1 LPIEISQHNN
11 ENTVLSP
18 SVSTSVRFTR
28 NNIKQYPTVPQ
39 TTYVPPPKPK
49 NLQNIKWKVG
59 NLITPDQCLLHE
71 KTILQD
77 AILQLDTPIQ
87 FFSYFFDDKLIE
99 TILNE
104 TQLYSLQEDVN
115 KPVNIT
121 KTELNRYIGILLY
134 ASVIHVP
141 NIRDYWSAELGFP
154 QIYEAMSLNRF
165 ETLRRFLH
173 FNNNNT
179 MLDRGNPNFDRL
191 HKIRPLVDHLN
202 SKYSNIQC
210 REYLSVDEQ
219 LCATKA
225 RSYLKQY
232 LPAKPHKWGYK
243 LFVLCD
249 DEGFSYKFEIYTG
262 QENEARF
269 RHQSE
274 PDLGASAN
282 VVIRLTRDVPQ
293 HKSYKIYCDNYYS
306 TIPLMEYLYQKGIFA
321 LGTVRRNRLPNC
333 QLPNDKQIKKLSR
346 GASIEQVTSYKSAP
360 ISVVLWKD
368 KTVTLLSTYCGELPK
383 LTKKQ
388 FDKKLKKQVEVDC
401 PHSIK
406 EYNRHMG
413 GVDLLDSHIGR
424 YKIKIKSRK
433 WYIRLFYHLLDMTV
447 VNSWILY
454 KRVCEVKGQVS
465 QYTLAGWRKDLAYTL
480 SKFGELRPTKGRRSN
495 SLELK
500 IKSTRPQS
508 FRPTK
513 DIRTDMISHWQNLVD
528 KRGRCKFPG
537 CKGFT
542 NTQCEK
548 CQVFLCYNKTQNCF
562 KKFHCT

>member
-11 ENTVLSP
+11 ENIVLPP
-18 SVSTSVRFTR
+18 SVSTSVRPSR
-28 NNIKQYPTVPQ
+28 KNINQYLTVPQ

-71 KTILQD
+71 KTILSD
-77 AILQLDTPIQ
+77 AILQLDTPLQ

-154 QIYEAMSLNRF
+154 QIYEAMAVNRF
-165 ETLRRFLH
+165 ETIRRFLH
-173 FNNNNT
+173 FNNNST
-179 MLDRGNPNFDRL
+179 MLDRGHPNFDRL

-202 SKYSNIQC
+202 SKYSSIQC

-249 DEGFSYKFEIYTG
+249 DEGYSYKFEIYTG

-269 RHQSE
+269 RHQNE
-274 PDLGASAN
+274 PDLGASGN

-293 HKSYKIYCDNYYS
+293 HKNYKIYCDNYYS
-306 TIPLMEYLYQKGIFA
+306 SIPLMEYLYQKGIFA

-333 QLPNDKQIKKLSR
+333 QLPNDKQIKKLPR
-346 GASIEQVTSYKSAP
+346 GASIEQVTSYETAP

-368 KTVTLLSTYCGELPK
+368 NKIVTLLSTYCGELPK
-383 LTKKQ
+383 VTKKR
-388 FDKKLKKQVEVDC
+388 FDKKFKKQVEVDC
-401 PHSIK
+401 PYSIK

-447 VNSWILY
+447 VNS
-454 KRVCEVKGQVS
+454 
-465 QYTLAGWRKDLAYTL
+465 
-480 SKFGELRPTKGRRSN
+480 
-495 SLELK
+495 
-500 IKSTRPQS
+500 
-508 FRPTK
+508 
-513 DIRTDMISHWQNLVD
+513 
-528 KRGRCKFPG
+528 
-537 CKGFT
+537 
-542 NTQCEK
+542 
-548 CQVFLCYNKTQNCF
+548 
-562 KKFHCT
+562 